1 MVDYYDVDAMNA
13 AAAAAAAA
21 ADTKAANEAAA
32 SYEFA
37 MPDAVA
43 NTATNNNWVDNLLG
57 LGVSAG
63 INYFGADD
71 PVIPKAGY
79 QGSIPKYDFVR
90 EQVPN
95 TFDPNRRPGSSG
107 RRYFTDGSYA
117 PQGTAPAAPTA
128 GGLAALNASNAA
140 IAAAGMAPAA
150 GIAAPAAGIAAPAA
164 GMAAAP
170 AGIAAAMAPAA
181 VAAANISSPF
191 EATFPTSGKFLGE
204 GPIKTDATYD
214 ERSGPNPIGGGSRY
228 WDSYYNNPDFG
239 SARLPDSELTSER
252 VSDFYNLGY
261 AGAPFEYEGKQL
273 WSEDYPGATRLAV
286 MPRTGYRYA
295 YDETGGQ
302 VEVPI
307 GLVSGFENEM
317 GQVAPTKGDSVG
329 TFNGKKVY
337 LEGSGA
343 YTTVQPQDG
352 YRYLYTE
359 DGERIE
365 VPANHPVFSNRPEG
379 SPKLKTKG
387 GEYVGSGD
395 EESSNTFEG
404 IEYAAPTVAEEY
416 DFNQYGRVAGVL
428 GSALSAFSGIPGLGF
443 ALGEAGTAY
452 GFDQAKDL
460 AQGIMPDTPEYNA
473 LLEQLAYSPNLA
485 NLASMA
491 IPSPF
496 GTLAAKGLKAAGL
509 GRADPADAYQSVMD
523 QFSESIYADGIM
535 GAMLE
540 EGDRADIEEERPNGE
555 LYPDYRTLDRL
566 GLLSD
571 RDYDDLN
578 VKGGMSNY
586 GQTFDQLADPG
597 ARGRYNFTDRGV
609 DGEPELTYDSL
620 DDWVSSMS
628 EQFFGPAQEELFAK
642 TPSLPEVLGFGL
654 GVDGEPELNYAR
666 GRRKGQPY
674 NFTDRQELFD
684 AVMATGMEKEA
695 AMPGFAESGLADE
708 TQVPSARE
716 AAAYSAAAQQ
726 AAAAQEEAAA
736 EAEAEATADAVAE
749 AEGVEGV
756 DSTSG
761 ETSMDDEEDEED
773 DYGDDDDDDDDDDD
787 EHAGGIIRANFAAGG
802 IMPVAHNI
810 ARMKRGRYLGGATDG
825 MADDIP
831 ATIDGKQK
839 AALSDGEFVIPADVV
854 SHLGNGNSD
863 AGAKTLYAMMDRIRK
878 VRTGSKKQ
886 GKEIRPKKFLPA

>member
-1 MVDYYDVDAMNA
+1 
-13 AAAAAAAA
+13 
-21 ADTKAANEAAA
+21 
-32 SYEFA
+32 
-37 MPDAVA
+37 
-43 NTATNNNWVDNLLG
+43 
-57 LGVSAG
+57 
-63 INYFGADD
+63 
-71 PVIPKAGY
+71 
-79 QGSIPKYDFVR
+79 
-90 EQVPN
+90 
-95 TFDPNRRPGSSG
+95 
-107 RRYFTDGSYA
+107 
-117 PQGTAPAAPTA
+117 
-128 GGLAALNASNAA
+128 
-140 IAAAGMAPAA
+140 
-150 GIAAPAAGIAAPAA
+150 
-164 GMAAAP
+164 MAAMD
-170 AGIAAAMAPAA
+170 AGE
-181 VAAANISSPF
+181 SSPIT
-191 EATFPTSGKFLGE
+191 E
-204 GPIKTDATYD
+204 Y
-214 ERSGPNPIGGGSRY
+214 NP
-228 WDSYYNNPDFG
+228 
-239 SARLPDSELTSER
+239 A
-252 VSDFYNLGY
+252 
-261 AGAPFEYEGKQL
+261 
-273 WSEDYPGATRLAV
+273 
-286 MPRTGYRYA
+286 
-295 YDETGGQ
+295 
-302 VEVPI
+302 
-307 GLVSGFENEM
+307 
-317 GQVAPTKGDSVG
+317 DSVG
-329 TFNGKKVY
+329 TFGGQRVY

-343 YTTVQPQDG
+343 YTAVQPQDG

-365 VPANHPVFSNRPEG
+365 VPANHPVFSNRSEAAP
-379 SPKLKTKG
+379 SN
-387 GEYVGSGD
+387 
-395 EESSNTFEG
+395 EESSNMFEG
-404 IEYAAPTVAEEY
+404 IEQFAPTVAEEY
-416 DFNQYGRVAGVL
+416 DFNQYGTMGQFVGT
-428 GSALSAFSGIPGLGF
+428 GLSAFSGIPGLGF
-443 ALGEAGTAY
+443 VGSEIGTAY
-452 GFDQAKDL
+452 GFDQAQDL
-460 AQGIMPDTPEYNA
+460 ARGIMPDTPEYNA
-473 LLEQLAYSPNLA
+473 LLEQLTYQGPSIGRSLSTV
-485 NLASMA
+485 ASTFGGPTASA
-491 IPSPF
+491 IV
-496 GTLAAKGLKAAGL
+496 KGVSNVLNIDPDL
-509 GRADPADAYQSVMD
+509 SPADAYQSVMD

-749 AEGVEGV
+749 AEGVAGV

-761 ETSMDDEEDEED
+761 ETSMDDDDEAEAEADED
-773 DYGDDDDDDDDDDD
+773 DYDDYDDDYNKGGFLK
-787 EHAGGIIRANFAAGG
+787 AGFAAGG

-825 MADDIP
+825 MADKIP